1 MATRREERAR
11 GYRRPFE
18 RAGYDT
24 EYAYRKARGASLGH
38 RSFSDLRQR
47 LDAARP
53 QDSIISAVTD
63 RDAKGRVRTV
73 VVSVR
78 DASTGRT
85 TEYRLTRRG
94 DTRRG
99 NAAFDRKMR
108 TIARHIAAS
117 DAPYLPGYPERPASE
132 QGSFVS
138 DLVAEER
145 QEE

>member
-38 RSFSDLRQR
+38 RSFSDLRRR

-53 QDSIISAVTD
+53 QDSVTSAVTARDD
-63 RDAKGRVRTV
+63 RGRVRTV

-108 TIARHIAAS
+108 TVARHIAAS
-117 DAPYLPGYPERPASE
+117 DAPYLPGYPERPAGEQRAYVDTMVSE
-132 QGSFVS
+132 Q
-138 DLVAEER
+138 
-145 QEE
+145 